1 MNNENKEIIDSV
13 EKLEKA
19 IANVRKA
26 QKKFATF
33 TQEQVDK
40 IFLAASIAANQQRL
54 PLAELAV
61 EETGMGVVE
70 DKVIKNHFASEYIYN
85 AYRSTKTCGVIEE
98 DKAFGVKKIA
108 EPIGVIAAVIPT
120 TNPTS
125 TAIFKTLISL
135 KTRNGIIISPH
146 PRAKKSTIAAAKV
159 VLDAA
164 VAAGAPEGI
173 IAWIDVPSLD
183 MTNLL
188 MKEADIILATG
199 GPGMV
204 KAAYSSGK
212 PALGVGAGN
221 TPAIIDDTA
230 NVILAVNS
238 IIHSKTF
245 DNGMICASEQSVIV
259 LDKVYEEVKREFAA
273 RGCYFLTPDETERVR
288 KTIIINGALNAKI
301 VGQKAAKIAELANVT
316 VPEGTKILIGEV
328 ESVELSEEFAHE
340 KLSPVLAMYKA
351 KNIKDAFEKAE
362 HLIADG
368 GYGHTSSIYINEVT
382 ETEKL
387 KEFAA
392 RMKTC
397 RILVNTPSSQGGIGD
412 LYNFK
417 LTPSL
422 TLGCGS
428 WGGNSVSE
436 NVGVKHLI
444 NIKTVAE
451 RRENMLWFRAPEKVY
466 IKKGCL
472 PVALDELKNVMD
484 KKRVFIVTD
493 SFLYNNGYT
502 KPITDKLD
510 EMGIVHTTFFDV
522 APDPTLGSALKG
534 AEQVRAF
541 KPDTIIALGGGSAMD
556 AGKIMWVL
564 YEHPEVD
571 FMDMAMRFVDI
582 RKRIYTFPK
591 MGEKAYFIAIPTSAG
606 TGSEV
611 TPFAVITDEKTGIK
625 YPLADYELLPKMAI
639 IDTDFHMSA
648 PKGLTAA
655 SGIDA
660 VTHALEAV
668 ASVMATDYTDG
679 LAIKALQTIFKYL
692 PRAYDNG
699 QTDIEAREKMANAA
713 TMAGMAFAN
722 AFLGVCHS
730 MAHKL
735 GAFHHLPHGV
745 ANALMIDEVLRF
757 NSSEAPVKMG
767 TFSQYDHPHTL
778 ARYAEVAE
786 ALGIDG
792 KDDSE
797 KLANLIDA
805 LDKLKARVGI
815 KPTIKEYN
823 IDETDFLNRLDD
835 MTKQAFDDQCTGAN
849 PRYPLMSEIKQM
861 YLNAYYGKTFKEPEM
876 PNESQVSNGDE
887 HSIKRAFLKAKNR
900 IYKKS

>member
-1 MNNENKEIIDSV
+1 MNTKQYEIVDNV
-13 EKLEKA
+13 DKLIQALERTRA
-19 IANVRKA
+19 A
-26 QKKFATF
+26 QRAYATYS
-33 TQEQVDK
+33 QEQVDR
-40 IFLAASIAANQQRL
+40 IFLAAASAANKARI
-54 PLAELAV
+54 PLAKIAV

-70 DKVIKNHFASEYIYN
+70 DKVIKNNYAAEYIYN
-85 AYRSTKTCGVIEE
+85 AYKDTKTCGVIEE
-98 DKAFGVKKIA
+98 DKAFGIKKIA

-125 TAIFKTLISL
+125 TAIFKCLLAL
-135 KTRNGIIISPH
+135 KTRNAIIISPH
-146 PRAKKSTIAAAKV
+146 PRAKNCTIAAAKL
-159 VLDAA
+159 VLEAA

-173 IAWIDVPSLD
+173 IDWIDVPSLEL
-183 MTNLL
+183 TNMV

-221 TPAIIDDTA
+221 TPAIIDDSA
-230 NVILAVNS
+230 DLILAVNS

-259 LDKVYEEVKREFAA
+259 LESVYDAVKEEFAK
-273 RGCYFLTPDETERVR
+273 RGCYFLNSEETEKVR

-301 VGQKAAKIAELANVT
+301 VGQPAAKIAALAGVQ
-316 VPEGTKILIGEV
+316 VAEGTKILIGEV
-328 ESVELSEEFAHE
+328 ESVDISEEFAHE

-351 KNIKDAFEKAE
+351 VNFADALDKAE
-362 HLIADG
+362 QLVADG
-368 GYGHTSSIYINEVT
+368 GYGHTSSVYLNEMT
-382 ETEKL
+382 ESEKL
-387 KEFAA
+387 NAFAA

-397 RILVNTPSSQGGIGD
+397 RILVNTPSSHGGIGD

-417 LTPSL
+417 LAPSL

-436 NVGVKHLI
+436 NVGVKHLL

-472 PVALDELKNVMD
+472 PVALDELRTVRKA
-484 KKRVFIVTD
+484 KKAFIVTD
-493 SFLYNNGYT
+493 TFLYRNGYT
-502 KPITDKLD
+502 KAITDKLD
-510 EMGIVHTTFFDV
+510 EMGIAHATFFNV
-522 APDPTLGSALKG
+522 QPDPTLGNAKEG
-534 AEQVRAF
+534 VAQMAAF
-541 KPDTIIALGGGSAMD
+541 QPDTIIALGGGSAMD
-556 AGKIMWVL
+556 AAKIMWVL
-564 YEHPEVD
+564 YEHPEAD
-571 FMDMAMRFVDI
+571 FMDMAMRFIDI
-582 RKRIYTFPK
+582 RKRVYTFPK

-611 TPFAVITDEKTGIK
+611 TPFAVITDEATGVK
-625 YPLADYELLPKMAI
+625 YPLADYELLPNMAI

-660 VTHALEAV
+660 VTHAVEAY
-668 ASVMATDYTDG
+668 AAMLATDYTDG
-679 LAIKALQTIFKYL
+679 LALQALKNIFKYL
-692 PRAYDNG
+692 PRAYENG
-699 QTDIEAREKMANAA
+699 QTDVEAREKMANAA

-730 MAHKL
+730 KAHKL

-745 ANALMIDEVLRF
+745 ANALMIEEVIRF
-757 NSSEAPVKMG
+757 NAAEAPAKMG

-778 ARYAEVAE
+778 ARYAEIADYLN
-786 ALGIDG
+786 LGGNTDQ
-792 KDDSE
+792 E
-797 KLANLIDA
+797 KMENLIKAIND
-805 LDKLKARVGI
+805 LKAQVGI
-815 KPTIKEYN
+815 KDTIRDYG
-823 IDETDFLNRLDD
+823 IDEDDFLSRLDD
-835 MTKQAFDDQCTGAN
+835 MVEQAFDDQCTGAN

-861 YLNAYYGKTFKEPEM
+861 YLNAYYGKHFEEKEM
-876 PNESQVSNGDE
+876 PTAMNIQ
-887 HSIKRAFLKAKNR
+887 
-900 IYKKS
+900 

>member
-1 MNNENKEIIDSV
+1 MENKTYEIVDSV
-13 EKLEKA
+13 EKLEEA
-19 IANVRKA
+19 IQRTKEA
-26 QKKFATF
+26 QKVFATY
-33 TQEQVDK
+33 TQKQVDK
-40 IFLAASIAANQQRL
+40 IFLAAASAANKARI
-54 PLAELAV
+54 PLAKMAV

-70 DKVIKNHFASEYIYN
+70 DKVIKNNYASEYIYN
-85 AYRSTKTCGVIEE
+85 AYKDTKTCGIIEE
-98 DKAFGVKKIA
+98 DKAFGIKKVA

-125 TAIFKTLISL
+125 TAIFKCLLAL
-135 KTRNGIIISPH
+135 KTRNAIIISPH
-146 PRAKKSTIAAAKV
+146 PRAKNCTIAAAKL
-159 VLDAA
+159 VLEAA

-173 IAWIDVPSLD
+173 IDWIDVPSLD
-183 MTNLL
+183 MTNTV

-221 TPAIIDDTA
+221 TPAIIDDSA
-230 NVILAVNS
+230 DILLAANS

-259 LDKVYEEVKREFAA
+259 LENIYDMVKEEFGA
-273 RGCYFLTPDETERVR
+273 RGCYFLNDRETEQVR

-301 VGQKAAKIAELANVT
+301 VGQSASKIAELAGVK

-351 KNIKDAFEKAE
+351 KSFEDALDKAE
-362 HLIADG
+362 KLVEDG
-368 GYGHTSSIYINEVT
+368 GFGHTSSVYLNEVT
-382 ETEKL
+382 ETEKIN
-387 KEFAA
+387 EFAA

-397 RILVNTPSSQGGIGD
+397 RILVNTPSSHGGIGD

-417 LTPSL
+417 LAPSL

-472 PVALDELKNVMD
+472 PVALDELKNVMG
-484 KKRVFIVTD
+484 KKRAFIVTD
-493 SFLYNNGYT
+493 TFLYENGYT
-502 KPITDKLD
+502 KAITDKLD

-522 APDPTLGSALKG
+522 QPDPTLLNAKNG
-534 AEQVRAF
+534 AAQMQAF

-556 AGKIMWVL
+556 AAKIMWVL
-564 YEHPEVD
+564 YEHPEAD
-571 FMDMAMRFVDI
+571 FMDMAMRFIDI
-582 RKRIYTFPK
+582 RKRVYTFPK

-611 TPFAVITDEKTGIK
+611 TPFAVITDEQTGVK
-625 YPLADYELLPKMAI
+625 YPLADYELMPNMAI

-660 VTHALEAV
+660 VTHAIEAY
-668 ASVMATDYTDG
+668 AAMLATDYTDG
-679 LAIKALQTIFKYL
+679 LALKSLKTVFEYL
-692 PRAYDNG
+692 PRAYENG
-699 QTDIEAREKMANAA
+699 QTDVEAREKMANAA

-745 ANALMIDEVLRF
+745 ANALMIEEVLRF
-757 NSSEAPVKMG
+757 NAAEAPAKMG

-778 ARYAEVAE
+778 ARYAEVADY
-786 ALGIDG
+786 LGIKGNTDT
-792 KDDSE
+792 E
-797 KLANLIDA
+797 KLEGLIKAIND
-805 LDKLKARVGI
+805 LKAKVGI
-815 KPTIKEYN
+815 KETIKDYG
-823 IDETDFLNRLDD
+823 IDEKVFLAGLDE
-835 MTKQAFDDQCTGAN
+835 MVEQAFDDQCTGAN
-849 PRYPLMSEIKQM
+849 PRYPLMAEIKQM
-861 YLNAYYGKTFKEPEM
+861 YLNAYYGKHFEEKEM
-876 PNESQVSNGDE
+876 PTAKDIKSNTKPDA
-887 HSIKRAFLKAKNR
+887 IKAVYNKGKKA
-900 IYKKS
+900 